1 MREPDSLAGT
11 RRGCIC
17 AGRDPRDAPW
27 FLQYSLRVHHHVTR
41 SALLV
46 VLACALGARLP
57 AAQNAERSPPAP
69 AGAPS
74 ATSPPSRE
82 LLREL
87 TAQPRL
93 AGTIGSRVGAEIV
106 KRRLEEA
113 GWKVELDERE
123 VLLSYPKSIEIEL
136 FESARDATQDAR
148 RAPSQRSLSHR
159 IEHFDPD
166 AIPPGDVPK
175 FNAWSA
181 SGSLRAPVI
190 DAGFGTR
197 ADFERLKAAGVEL
210 AGKVALVRYG
220 RCYRGIKVD
229 LATEFGCAAVLLFS
243 DPSSDGPEKGATWPQ
258 GPWKPDDDAQRGSI
272 LGIAHVPGDPSTPGW
287 ASPAPGAP
295 AGNDEKRTRGEQLS
309 DALPRIPCLPMGSAE
324 ARLLLDRLALVK
336 VKRKETKDEKQVEI
350 ETQEKLGPGPAEVAL
365 SLDMPRSLRTIV
377 NVIARLPGASE
388 DSVIAGAH
396 RDAWVRGANDDGAG
410 TVALLRAAQHLGE
423 RVRQGWKPASS
434 LMLCFWDAEEFGLIG
449 STEWGEANAS
459 WLREHALVYLNADTA
474 VNGTRFSGA
483 GGTPGMLGALKRVLE
498 RVAAAPRA
506 DGVAPANLWD
516 EWRGAERGG
525 KDEKDAPREP
535 ELSLPGSGS
544 DFAVFVHHVGV
555 PSLEVGFGGSQGGQY
570 HTTFDDFEF
579 VERFIDPGFVGHELC
594 GRLFADL
601 LSEFADSAARTHT
614 LVDPVEAARSLAT
627 IAGRERDKLAKS
639 DEPLARA
646 LNQVATALSIQ
657 ADELAAVDESSR
669 ARFRFYPA
677 LRLAQGLPARPW
689 FTNDLW
695 APGLEDGYGS
705 ESFPSLR
712 AAAKRGEKELAAVLD
727 GLLTRITL
735 ARPAPS
741 AAPAE
746 SGKAK

>member
-1 MREPDSLAGT
+1 MREPDSLART

-17 AGRDPRDAPW
+17 AGRDARDAPI
-27 FLQYSLRVHHHVTR
+27 FLQYSLRVHHHATR
-41 SALLV
+41 AALFV
-46 VLACALGARLP
+46 VLASALGARVLASQDAARVAPP
-57 AAQNAERSPPAP
+57 AA
-69 AGAPS
+69 GDPS
-74 ATSPPSRE
+74 AQPATPPPSRE

-106 KRRLEEA
+106 KRHLESA

-123 VLLSYPKSIEIEL
+123 VLLSYPRSIEIEL
-136 FESARDATQDAR
+136 FESARDAAQTA
-148 RAPSQRSLSHR
+148 QRPLAMR
-159 IEHFDPD
+159 VEHFDPD

-181 SGSLRAPVI
+181 SGSVRAPVI

-197 ADFERLKAAGVEL
+197 ADFERLKAAGVDL
-210 AGKVALVRYG
+210 AGKIALVRYG

-243 DPSSDGPEKGATWPQ
+243 DPSSDGPDKGATWPQ

-287 ASPAPGAP
+287 PSPAPKSPDA
-295 AGNDEKRTRGEQLS
+295 KRARGEQLS
-309 DALPRIPCLPMGSAE
+309 DALPRIPCLPIGSAE
-324 ARLLLDRLALVK
+324 ARLLLERLATVK
-336 VKRKETKDEKQVEI
+336 VKRKETRDGKSVEV
-350 ETQEKLGPGPAEVAL
+350 EAHEKLGPGPAEVAL
-365 SLDMPRSLRTIV
+365 ALDMPRSMRTIV

-410 TVALLRAAQHLGE
+410 TVALLRAAQALGE
-423 RVRQGWKPASS
+423 RAKQGWKPASS

-498 RVAAAPRA
+498 RTPCAPRA
-506 DGVAPANLWD
+506 EGEAPANLWQ
-516 EWRGAERGG
+516 EWAASLRGD
-525 KDEKDAPREP
+525 KDDKDPAREP

-579 VERFIDPGFVGHELC
+579 VERYIDPGFVGHELC

-601 LSEFADSAARTHT
+601 LGEFADSAATTRT

-627 IAGRERDKLAKS
+627 IAGRERDKLTKT
-639 DEPLARA
+639 DEPLSRA
-646 LNQVATALSIQ
+646 LNQVATALTIQ
-657 ADELAAVDESSR
+657 ADALAAADANAR

-677 LRLAQGLPARPW
+677 LQLARGLPARPW

-712 AAAKRGEKELAAVLD
+712 AAAKRGEKELAAELD
-727 GLLTRITL
+727 ALLTRIAL

-741 AAPAE
+741 EVPAE